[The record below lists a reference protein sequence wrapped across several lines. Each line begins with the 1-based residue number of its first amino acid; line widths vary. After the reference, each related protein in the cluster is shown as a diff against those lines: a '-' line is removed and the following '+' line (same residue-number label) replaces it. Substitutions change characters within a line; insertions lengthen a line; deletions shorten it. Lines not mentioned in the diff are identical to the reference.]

1 MVLLISEIYIKI
13 IISYFYRFV
22 HHLTEDMKQLLGK
35 SEIKIPLLSHYR
47 HDCDDTEQFS
57 DKEKICNAYKQQVT
71 CADCHSEY
79 IKPKN

>member
-1 MVLLISEIYIKI
+1 
-13 IISYFYRFV
+13 
-22 HHLTEDMKQLLGK
+22 MKQLLSK